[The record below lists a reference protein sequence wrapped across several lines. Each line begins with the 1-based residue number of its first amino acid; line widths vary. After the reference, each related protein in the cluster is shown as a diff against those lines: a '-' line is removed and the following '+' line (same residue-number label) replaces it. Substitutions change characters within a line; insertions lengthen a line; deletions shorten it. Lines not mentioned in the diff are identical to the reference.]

1 MYRVFAQSVIQFSS
15 RRCRCFSGG
24 GGVEGVDD
32 TSILHMAREFNAH
45 TPPAKPPRPATNPEQ
60 CNKVNFSYVFQIEKE
75 WTQVQFISIDAKEAI
90 DSFGIQE

>member
-1 MYRVFAQSVIQFSS
+1 M
-15 RRCRCFSGG
+15 
-24 GGVEGVDD
+24 
-32 TSILHMAREFNAH
+32 H

-60 CNKVNFSYVFQIEKE
+60 YNKVNFYVQIEKE